1 MNIYEL
7 NKNLTEAAP
16 KKPIGIVE
24 LQEMGADASLI
35 PDAVEGA
42 ELEFEGASQPA
53 RVTGLGDGLEPV
65 FGDSIL
71 TTAITGFNSGLG
83 KLIDPVIYNGAVA
96 FRKIGEATGNSM
108 LANIKPD
115 RNAFA
120 RVFASGDFETQQVMG
135 DILGIPIQYN
145 QGGGERIG
153 VTDEEGAVKQF
164 VSGAAEFVG
173 EGAPIALGTQLAA
186 NLATRGIGSYGAN
199 VLTPKA
205 SPLPAPS
212 TYKAPVQGSPIAP
225 GTGELAKQGP
235 SQFVPGG
242 SPTLGQKAYQKF
254 DEFATPGQTATNV
267 VDDILRPAA
276 TNPLQ
281 MAGIE
286 TAISSVA
293 GGVTKTTDSPTA
305 GIAAAFSPAA
315 IPSILRYMPAATVF
329 RYFNKFF
336 KGTDLKDVAL
346 GKKGAT
352 EGPEGQLAL
361 NRAQKMIQEQL
372 KLTPEESA
380 SALARFEEMR
390 IAIPELADLPI
401 AQVYNNQSLIKT
413 FEEAIAGVSNDQI
426 PALNA
431 SLENIIQ
438 GVSKYKQKIGIEG
451 EGEVATD
458 APLLLSTSEGSI
470 NLKAQKEIDKIG
482 AENVE
487 QESIVRPRF
496 DPEKREQGSK
506 FQKGLESRKKEA
518 EEAVNKKK
526 IELGIEEPKRR
537 QKLGNQKTKSGKGF
551 QTETIQLRAKSD
563 AEPEDVLALQKR
575 VNEELAP
582 QQGKEAYSF
591 DESPQAIKKL
601 IDWDSNKTF
610 SFDDYINARKA
621 VGNEINKSIKQGTG
635 QQIPLQRLRT
645 LFDDWAPGA
654 FGKVG
659 KNYVDF
665 LKFTRETLFEPFEKS
680 LITQITAKD
689 GGKGYL
695 TQSENAAKT
704 LINKDAEV
712 IDAFVTTVKAES
724 SEVDELKAVFLDNMY
739 ESAFLKNKGVWDA
752 DKLNLWMNNNKDRL
766 SVLPGKDGESFLD
779 EMNVTQNALNKSLQ
793 RRKIAT
799 ERKETIEKSLL
810 GRFFKNQ
817 EKRGSQDPEQDFL
830 SQIINKPSKEGGVNT
845 MLKIKNDFLASE
857 EGKSMGKIDAEN
869 VFRRTIFE
877 KLDEEQQIMQDP
889 AKFKAW
895 LQEDKNTQVLKDAGF
910 SESHMKNLYLLA
922 DASERIATIPIIEM
936 KGLNQSGVVERIA
949 TALGTS
955 TAAVSTRVL
964 AVKENR
970 ISPRTAFIYLASRAI
985 GAQNQIRMDA
995 LMREAVQ
1002 DPQLA
1007 KMLTVELPEGEIGR
1021 LPGPISRK
1029 VNNYLVGSG
1038 VEAGEEIKEERNKS
1052 FNLPASEEQLR
1063 NYMDSFGSPAQGVI
1077 EQRGRIDNNPPP
1089 PPSIDFTQVAPPPN
1103 PASTGG
1109 GQIDIASLFPFDTT
1123 SAAIQKRQQ
1132 QKQGQGLGSL
1142 MT

>member
-1 MNIYEL
+1 MALEL
-7 NKNLTEAAP
+7 TPELAEELTQEATP
-16 KKPIGIVE
+16 TMPTTMDIQTKGLSGIGPEKEGFE
-24 LQEMGADASLI
+24 LGIDQEQA
-35 PDAVEGA
+35 
-42 ELEFEGASQPA
+42 FQPA
-53 RVTGLGDGLEPV
+53 RVTGLGDGAEAV

-71 TTAITGFNSGLG
+71 TTAITGFNRGLG
-83 KLIDPVIYNGAVA
+83 NLIDPVIYNGAVA
-96 FRKIGEATGNSM
+96 LRKIGEATGNPM
-108 LANIKPD
+108 LANIKPE

-120 RVFASGDFETQQVMG
+120 RVFASGDFETQNIMSNV
-135 DILGIPIQYN
+135 LGISINY
-145 QGGGERIG
+145 GEGADIG
-153 VTDEEGAVKQF
+153 VTDEEGLASQF
-164 VSGAAEFVG
+164 VSGAGKFAG
-173 EGAPIALGTQLAA
+173 EGATLALGTQLAA

-199 VLTPKA
+199 VLTPKVA
-205 SPLPAPS
+205 PAPAPS
-212 TYKAPVQGSPIAP
+212 TYKAPVQGAPIAP
-225 GTGELAKQGP
+225 GAGDLAKQGP

-254 DEFATPGQTATNV
+254 DEFVTPGQTTTNV
-267 VDDILRPAA
+267 VDDIIRPAA

-281 MAGIE
+281 MAALETGI
-286 TAISSVA
+286 SGLA
-293 GGVTKTTDSPTA
+293 GGVTETTDSPTL

-315 IPSILRYMPAATVF
+315 IPSVLRYMPAATVF

-380 SALARFEEMR
+380 AALARFEEMR
-390 IAIPELADLPI
+390 AVIPELADLPI

-506 FQKGLESRKKEA
+506 FQKGLEARKKEA
-518 EEAVNKKK
+518 EEAVNKEK
-526 IELGIEEPKRR
+526 IRLGIEEPKRR
-537 QKLGNQKTKSGKGF
+537 QKLGKQKTKSGKGF
-551 QTETIQLRAKSD
+551 QTETIQLKAKSD

-582 QQGKEAYSF
+582 QQGTEAYSF
-591 DESPQAIKKL
+591 DELPQAIKKL
-601 IDWDSNKTF
+601 IDWDSSKTF

-621 VGNEINKSIKQGTG
+621 VGDEINIAIKQNSR

-659 KNYVDF
+659 ENYVEF
-665 LKFTRETLFEPFEKS
+665 LKFTRKTLFDPFEKS

-712 IDAFVTTVKAES
+712 IDAFVATVKAES

-766 SVLPGKDGESFLD
+766 SALPGKDGKSFLD

-857 EGKSMGKIDAEN
+857 EGKSMGKVDAEN

-936 KGLNQSGVVERIA
+936 KGLNQSGMVERIA

-1021 LPGPISRK
+1021 IPGPISRK

-1038 VEAGEEIKEERNKS
+1038 VEAGEEIKEEMNRG
-1052 FNLPASEEQLR
+1052 LTIPASEEQLR
-1063 NYMDSFGSPAQGVI
+1063 NFIDQSGPPVPEVI
-1077 EQRGRIDNNPPP
+1077 EERRFIDNAPP
-1089 PPSIDFTQVAPPPN
+1089 PPSMDFTQMAPPS

-1109 GQIDIASLFPFDTT
+1109 GQVKVSSLFPFDPL
-1123 SAAIQKRQQ
+1123 SAAIEERQQ

-1142 MT
+1142 MA